1 MELFW
6 PLVAVRWL
14 HLWSLLALFGASLF
28 AVYGGPPPGGE
39 EALGKIKVWLAGI
52 ALASGVGFIMLM
64 LVDMAEEV
72 TSLLSASRWRAFL
85 LATGFGRVWL
95 LRLVALGALLLW
107 AASRGGGRPNRWHAD
122 AGLSGA
128 LLVSLAWVGHAGAGE
143 GADAFAGMFAYGCHV
158 LAAGAWLGGLLPLS
172 FALANAR
179 AGGDRERLCVA
190 LERFSRLGQAA
201 VALILASGIV
211 SAGLNM
217 QGFADFGTPYGR
229 VLLGKIAL
237 FAVLIAIAAAN
248 RWIFLR
254 RLRRQAGHG
263 PIQIPA
269 QIQAQIPAQ
278 IRAQI
283 RALSRTVAAEHV
295 IGLGLVALAA
305 ALSSLAP
312 VD

>member
-1 MELFW
+1 
-6 PLVAVRWL
+6 
-14 HLWSLLALFGASLF
+14 
-28 AVYGGPPPGGE
+28 
-39 EALGKIKVWLAGI
+39 
-52 ALASGVGFIMLM
+52 
-64 LVDMAEEV
+64 
-72 TSLLSASRWRAFL
+72 LSASSWRAFL

-95 LRLVALGALLLW
+95 VRLVALGALLLW
-107 AASRGGGRPNRWHAD
+107 AASRSGRPNRWHAD
-122 AGLSGA
+122 AVLSAA
-128 LLVSLAWVGHAGAGE
+128 LLVSLAWAGHAGAGE
-143 GADAFAGMFAYGCHV
+143 GANAFAGMFAYGCHV

-172 FALANAR
+172 FALANAL
-179 AGGDRERLCVA
+179 AGGDRERLCVS

-254 RLRRQAGHG
+254 RLRRQAGHD
-263 PIQIPA
+263 
-269 QIQAQIPAQ
+269 QAQRAQ
-278 IRAQI
+278 RAQI
-283 RALSRTVAAEHV
+283 SAQTRAQARALSRTVAAEHI

>member
-1 MELFW
+1 
-6 PLVAVRWL
+6 
-14 HLWSLLALFGASLF
+14 
-28 AVYGGPPPGGE
+28 
-39 EALGKIKVWLAGI
+39 
-52 ALASGVGFIMLM
+52 
-64 LVDMAEEV
+64 
-72 TSLLSASRWRAFL
+72 
-85 LATGFGRVWL
+85 
-95 LRLVALGALLLW
+95 
-107 AASRGGGRPNRWHAD
+107 
-122 AGLSGA
+122 
-128 LLVSLAWVGHAGAGE
+128 
-143 GADAFAGMFAYGCHV
+143 

-172 FALANAR
+172 FALANAL
-179 AGGDRERLCVA
+179 AGGDRERLCVS

-217 QGFADFGTPYGR
+217 QGFADLGRTPYGR

-254 RLRRQAGHG
+254 RLRRQAGHD
-263 PIQIPA
+263 
-269 QIQAQIPAQ
+269 QAQ
-278 IRAQI
+278 RAQI
-283 RALSRTVAAEHV
+283 LAQTRAQIWALSRTVAAEHI